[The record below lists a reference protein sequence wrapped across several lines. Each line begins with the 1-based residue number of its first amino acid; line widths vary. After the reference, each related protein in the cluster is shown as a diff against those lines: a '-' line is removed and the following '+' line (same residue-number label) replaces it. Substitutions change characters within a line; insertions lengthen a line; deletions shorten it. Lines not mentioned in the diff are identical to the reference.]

1 MTKQELAIEAAK
13 AVPPGSTI
21 TLSLFGIPLSQWAIL
36 LSIIVMLV
44 QLGFM
49 IYNQSRRNKKN
60 GKQPD

>member
-1 MTKQELAIEAAK
+1 MTKQEVAMEVAK

-36 LSIIVMLV
+36 LSVIVMLT

-49 IYNQSRRNKKN
+49 IYNQIQRGKN
-60 GKQPD
+60 GKSNP